1 VKVFSTSSS
10 EALAQAADVLNNGG
24 IVAYPTDT
32 LYGLGADSLNTTAVQ
47 RVARIKGRS
56 GPWSIAASD
65 HKMLAQYCII
75 PENHATFVTEN
86 LPGSVTLIFPCAT
99 ERLVPDLL
107 GDDRSIGIRIPDH
120 SIPTNLVRRLGRP
133 ITSTSI
139 NRSGKPA
146 MNDPNQIA
154 EEFSEEIDL
163 ILDAGTLPPSSG
175 STIYNLTRN
184 PIEKLR

>member
-1 VKVFSTSSS
+1 MLSTSSS

-47 RVARIKGRS
+47 RVSRIKGRS

-75 PENHATFVTEN
+75 PENHATFLTQN
-86 LPGSVTLIFPCAT
+86 LPGPVTLIFPGAT
-99 ERLVPDLL
+99 ETLAPALL

-120 SIPTNLVRRLGRP
+120 SISTTLVRQLGRP
-133 ITSTSI
+133 ITCTSV
-139 NRSGKPA
+139 NRSGEPA
-146 MNDPNQIA
+146 LNGPTEIA
-154 EEFSEEIDL
+154 EQFPEEIDL

-175 STIYNLTRN
+175 STIYNLTRD